1 MAAAVS
7 LVSSVNLL
15 CIAFTVAI
23 FVSALKEESEW
34 EGLSFHS
41 VPQTDCCGDTT
52 EETREAFPRASYSH
66 PLQTHTG
73 PIMPRECGV
82 SIPTKAHT
90 LQLLGK
96 LLEGRWQRVSYV
108 GVQGSTT
115 RCDFPSLLCG
125 SVLAEG
131 N

>member
-23 FVSALKEESEW
+23 FVSALKGEFEW

-73 PIMPRECGV
+73 PIMPRE
-82 SIPTKAHT
+82 HT

-108 GVQGSTT
+108 RVQGSTT